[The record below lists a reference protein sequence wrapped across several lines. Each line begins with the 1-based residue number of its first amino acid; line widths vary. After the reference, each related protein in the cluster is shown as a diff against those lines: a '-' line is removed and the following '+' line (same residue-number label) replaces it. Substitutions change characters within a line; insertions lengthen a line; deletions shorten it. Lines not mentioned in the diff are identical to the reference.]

1 LQLSENHL
9 LNMEPV
15 SRSFLIKHPVVSNS
29 PISIHTLIYNA
40 SVTVVPSN
48 SAKPPPAIIFLHY
61 WGGSASTFHHTP
73 SLVQDLYQRQEST
86 PPTMI
91 SISFRGWGLSS
102 PAVPDTP
109 LAYSIGALAEDIIA
123 ILDQFQAEHLIPP
136 GPDGLGEFVLCGHSM
151 GAKVALKVAALLTA
165 APSSRPQGPRLR
177 GLLLLAPAPPGPLVV
192 ADEVRAQMEHAYNS
206 AENVRQTVRGAL
218 TVDGGGDA
226 PGGGKR
232 LEVNGDME
240 MIVRDSLA
248 GSEGAKTGWLEVGM
262 GEDIGGLLTAAS
274 QKMRD
279 SGLKFRIMVALGD
292 RVEAAERVEAE
303 TVNVLRGVS
312 IPDVKYRLLEPT
324 TNPKGEDYGHLL
336 PLEAPQQVAAE
347 LLALMDDIAR
357 CSVQLV

>member
-218 TVDGGGDA
+218 TVDGGGD
-226 PGGGKR
+226 
-232 LEVNGDME
+232 
-240 MIVRDSLA
+240 SLA